1 MNIAEASIKNRVV
14 TLTFA
19 VVMLVGGINAFN
31 GLSRLEDPEFTIK
44 DALVITPY
52 PGASAAEVEEEVTD
66 HIEIAVQQLGQ
77 LDEIE
82 SRSTRGMSNLTV
94 SIKKQ
99 YDSASL
105 PQVWDELRRKVG
117 DAQSGLPPGAGP
129 SLVVDDFGDVYGVF
143 VAIYGEE
150 YSYAELKEVVDL
162 LRRELLLVQDV
173 AKIETYGEF
182 VEAIYVELERDRM
195 AELGIPSEAI
205 IRELKNKNIAADAG
219 RVKVGPEFISI
230 VPTGELDSVEDFK
243 SLLISPGKSNQ
254 IFLRD
259 VAKVWRGYVEPPQN
273 LMRYDGRAAIGLGI
287 STVSGGNVVT
297 MGEALGKR
305 MDELLPQ
312 IPLGIDLGIVS
323 FQSQAV
329 TESISGFVVSLIEAV
344 VIVIAVL
351 LVFMGLRSGLLIG
364 FVLVLTISGTF
375 IFMGPW
381 GVALER
387 ISLGALI
394 IALGMLVDNAI
405 VVVDGMLIRIQQGED
420 PEAAAA
426 AVVNQTSMPLL
437 GATIVAILAFA
448 AIGTSDDSTG
458 EFCRSL
464 FQVVFI
470 SLGLSWI
477 TAVTVTPLLGVMFLK
492 PPGNPTENADPYGGR
507 FYRGYQGFLRGCI
520 RARWVTVAAVVGMF
534 FASLWGFGYVDQSFF
549 PPSTRPQFMIDLWMP
564 MGTHIDDTTRA
575 VEKAEEYL
583 HQQEGVENVNSL
595 VGQGALRFILT
606 YTPEKQDSSYAQLIV
621 DVDDST
627 RIPALSAQV
636 ERDFEE
642 LLPDALVYG
651 FPFELGPGANGKI
664 RARFSGP
671 DPAILRDLAN
681 EAMDIFHADP
691 NAKAIRTD
699 WRQRVKVVQPV
710 LAEKQANSNGIT
722 RTDVAKTM
730 LQAFQGASVGV
741 YREGDLLLPIILRA
755 PEAQRTNVASMQ
767 NLQIWSPAAQGMIPL
782 RQVVSHFETRFEDEI
797 IMRRDRKPTITV
809 FGDPK
814 SGPASV
820 LFSRLRPQIE
830 AIELPA
836 DYFLEWGGEY
846 EDTAKARDPLIASLP
861 IFMLIMVLITIALF
875 NSLKEPLIIWL
886 CVPLALIGVTAGL
899 LITRQPFGFMA
910 LLGFLSL
917 MGMLIKNA
925 VVLIDEIRLQRSE
938 TDNLLT
944 AILNSGTSRL
954 RPVAM
959 AASTTALGMIPL
971 LLDAFF
977 VAMAVTIIFGLMF
990 ATVLT
995 MVIVPVL
1002 YAIFYGASSDSAES
1016 APPTN

>member
-1 MNIAEASIKNRVV
+1 
-14 TLTFA
+14 
-19 VVMLVGGINAFN
+19 
-31 GLSRLEDPEFTIK
+31 
-44 DALVITPY
+44 
-52 PGASAAEVEEEVTD
+52 
-66 HIEIAVQQLGQ
+66 
-77 LDEIE
+77 
-82 SRSTRGMSNLTV
+82 
-94 SIKKQ
+94 
-99 YDSASL
+99 
-105 PQVWDELRRKVG
+105 
-117 DAQSGLPPGAGP
+117 
-129 SLVVDDFGDVYGVF
+129 
-143 VAIYGEE
+143 
-150 YSYAELKEVVDL
+150 
-162 LRRELLLVQDV
+162 
-173 AKIETYGEF
+173 
-182 VEAIYVELERDRM
+182 
-195 AELGIPSEAI
+195 
-205 IRELKNKNIAADAG
+205 
-219 RVKVGPEFISI
+219 
-230 VPTGELDSVEDFK
+230 
-243 SLLISPGKSNQ
+243 
-254 IFLRD
+254 
-259 VAKVWRGYVEPPQN
+259 
-273 LMRYDGRAAIGLGI
+273 
-287 STVSGGNVVT
+287 
-297 MGEALGKR
+297 
-305 MDELLPQ
+305 
-312 IPLGIDLGIVS
+312 
-323 FQSQAV
+323 
-329 TESISGFVVSLIEAV
+329 
-344 VIVIAVL
+344 VL

-405 VVVDGMLIRIQQGED
+405 VVVDGMLIRIQKGED
-420 PEAAAA
+420 PKAAAV
-426 AVVNQTSMPLL
+426 AVVNQTATPLL

-477 TAVTVTPLLGVMFLK
+477 TAVTVTPLLCVMFLK
-492 PPGNPTENADPYGGR
+492 SSGNSTNDADPYGSR
-507 FYRGYQGFLRGCI
+507 FYRSYQTFLRGCI
-520 RARWVTVAAVVGMF
+520 RARWVTVAAVIGMF
-534 FASLWGFGYVDQSFF
+534 FTSLWGFGFVDQSFF

-583 HQQEGVENVNSL
+583 HQQEGVEHVNSL

-627 RIPALSAQV
+627 RIPALSKQIA
-636 ERDFEE
+636 RDFEE
-642 LLPDALVYG
+642 LLPDALAYG
-651 FPFELGPGANGKI
+651 YPFELGPGANGKI

-671 DPAILRDLAN
+671 DPAILRGLADK
-681 EAMDIFHADP
+681 AMDIFHADP

-699 WRQRVKVVQPV
+699 WRQRVKVVEPV
-710 LAEKQANSNGIT
+710 LAEKQANANGIT
-722 RTDVAKTM
+722 RTDVANVM
-730 LQAFQGASVGV
+730 LQAFQGATVGV

-755 PEAQRTNVASMQ
+755 PEAQRTNVSSMQ
-767 NLQIWSPAAQGMIPL
+767 NLQIWSPVAQGMIPL
-782 RQVVSHFETRFEDEI
+782 RQVVSGFETRFEDEI

-814 SGPASV
+814 TGPASV

-830 AIELPA
+830 GMELPP

-846 EDTAKARDPLIASLP
+846 EDTAKARGPLIASLP
-861 IFMLIMVLITIALF
+861 IFVMVMVLITIALF
-875 NSLKEPLIIWL
+875 NTLKEPLIIWL

-925 VVLIDEIRLQRSE
+925 VVLIDEIRLQRGE
-938 TDNLLT
+938 TDDLLT

-990 ATVLT
+990 ATLLT
-995 MVIVPVL
+995 MIIVPVL
-1002 YAIFYGASSDSAES
+1002 YAIFYGASSDPVDTAST
-1016 APPTN
+1016 TN